1 MNYLVEIKNVDG
13 KSVVSSRTIAEQL
26 GKEHSKVIRT
36 LEEILTKPDVA
47 SLILQSEYKDKKGEM
62 RKEYLLTKDG
72 FTLYMFNIQG
82 YNDFKMAYISEFNRM
97 EAELNKKKIAL
108 PQNYIEALEQLVDT
122 AKENERLNVL
132 NSIQTQQIA
141 ELKPK
146 ADYTDKILKSKSLV
160 TITAI
165 AKDYGVSGTEMNKI
179 LHHLGV
185 QYKQGKQW
193 LLYSRYQ
200 SNGYTHSETVEF
212 QRKDGT
218 NDVTMITK
226 WTQKGRLFLYEA
238 LKKNGILPMI
248 EREIA

>member
-1 MNYLVEIKNVDG
+1 MNYLVEIRNVDG
-13 KSVVSSRTIAEQL
+13 KGVVSSRTIAEQL
-26 GKEHSKVIRT
+26 GKRHSHV
-36 LEEILTKPDVA
+36 LESIEKIKEDSSTDISA
-47 SLILQSEYKDKKGEM
+47 QLIKSSYKDSSGKSN
-62 RKEYLLTKDG
+62 KEYLLTKDG
-72 FTLYMFNIQG
+72 FVLYMFNIQG
-82 YNDFKMAYISEFNRM
+82 YNDFKMAYINEFNRM

-132 NSIQTQQIA
+132 NSMQSQQIA

-179 LHHLGV
+179 LHGLGV

-218 NDVTMITK
+218 NDVSMITK
-226 WTQKGRLFLYEA
+226 WTQKGRLFLYQA
-238 LKKNGILPMI
+238 LKENGFLPMI
-248 EREIA
+248 ERA

>member
-36 LEEILTKPDVA
+36 LEEILAKPDVA
-47 SLILQSEYKDKKGEM
+47 SLIIESQYKDKQNKP

-132 NSIQTQQIA
+132 NSMQSQQIA

-179 LHHLGV
+179 LHGLGV

-218 NDVTMITK
+218 NDVSMITK
-226 WTQKGRLFLYEA
+226 WTQKGRLFLYQA
-238 LKKNGILPMI
+238 LKENGFLPMI
-248 EREIA
+248 ERV

>member
-26 GKEHSKVIRT
+26 GKRHADV
-36 LEEILTKPDVA
+36 LESIEKIKNNCSTEISVQ
-47 SLILQSEYKDKKGEM
+47 LIKSSYKDSSGKSN
-62 RKEYLLTKDG
+62 KEYLLTKDG
-72 FTLYMFNIQG
+72 FVLYMFNIQG
-82 YNDFKMAYISEFNRM
+82 YNDFKMAYINEFNRM

-132 NSIQTQQIA
+132 NSMQSQQIA

-179 LHHLGV
+179 LHGLGV

-218 NDVTMITK
+218 NDVSMITK
-226 WTQKGRLFLYEA
+226 WTQKGRLFLYQA
-238 LKKNGILPMI
+238 LKENGFLPMI
-248 EREIA
+248 ERA

>member
-26 GKEHSKVIRT
+26 GKRHSHV
-36 LEEILTKPDVA
+36 LESIEKIKEDSSTDISA
-47 SLILQSEYKDKKGEM
+47 QLIKSNYKDSSGKSN
-62 RKEYLLTKDG
+62 KEYLLTKDG

-132 NSIQTQQIA
+132 NSMQSQQIA

-179 LHHLGV
+179 LHGLGV

-218 NDVTMITK
+218 NDVSMITK
-226 WTQKGRLFLYEA
+226 WTQKGRLFLYQA
-238 LKKNGILPMI
+238 LKENGFLPMI
-248 EREIA
+248 ERA

>member
-36 LEEILTKPDVA
+36 LEEILAKPDVA
-47 SLILQSEYKDKKGEM
+47 SLIIESQYKDKQNKP

-97 EAELNKKKIAL
+97 EAELNKNKLAL
-108 PQNYIEALEQLVDT
+108 PQNYKEALKQLLNKVE
-122 AKENERLNVL
+122 ENERLLSL
-132 NSIQTQQIA
+132 NAMQTQQIA

-146 ADYTDKILKSKSLV
+146 ADYTDRILKSKSLV
-160 TITAI
+160 TITQI
-165 AKDYGVSGTEMNKI
+165 AKDYGMSGTEMNKL
-179 LHHLGV
+179 LHELGV

-193 LLYSRYQ
+193 LLYRKYQ
-200 SNGYTHSETVEF
+200 SMGYTHSETVEF
-212 QRKDGT
+212 TRKDGT
-218 NDVTMITK
+218 DDVNMITK
-226 WTQKGRLFLYEA
+226 WRQKGRLFLYSL
-238 LKKNGILPMI
+238 LKENGLLPLI
-248 EREIA
+248 EKE

>member
-36 LEEILTKPDVA
+36 LEEILAKPDVA
-47 SLILQSEYKDKKGEM
+47 SLIIESQYKDKQNKP

-165 AKDYGVSGTEMNKI
+165 AKDYRVSGTKMNKI